1 MSDYPMLISNKLHS
15 FRNFN
20 FANILNCSHI
30 VSTQAYIK
38 LYFWAKI
45 TIMIRK
51 TEYQL
56 EIILK
61 IKELREANNVSQK
74 ELSNLLEV
82 APGLIGSIE
91 SPKFP
96 HKYTLSQIYKICHYF
111 NITIEQLFISEEDFS
126 KDRDIIDLLIF
137 NIIRYGE

>member
-1 MSDYPMLISNKLHS
+1 
-15 FRNFN
+15 
-20 FANILNCSHI
+20 
-30 VSTQAYIK
+30 
-38 LYFWAKI
+38 
-45 TIMIRK
+45 MIRK

-96 HKYTLSQIYKICHYF
+96 ISTPLVRSIKYATISTLP
-111 NITIEQLFISEEDFS
+111 
-126 KDRDIIDLLIF
+126 
-137 NIIRYGE
+137 

>member
-1 MSDYPMLISNKLHS
+1 
-15 FRNFN
+15 
-20 FANILNCSHI
+20 
-30 VSTQAYIK
+30 
-38 LYFWAKI
+38 
-45 TIMIRK
+45 MIRK

-137 NIIRYGE
+137 NRIRILLFQSSKRLNPWNMFQAIEPTTLGLEKHLKITSELSRTI

>member
-1 MSDYPMLISNKLHS
+1 
-15 FRNFN
+15 
-20 FANILNCSHI
+20 
-30 VSTQAYIK
+30 
-38 LYFWAKI
+38 
-45 TIMIRK
+45 MIRK

-91 SPKFP
+91 SPKF
-96 HKYTLSQIYKICHYF
+96 QHYHRTA
-111 NITIEQLFISEEDFS
+111 IH
-126 KDRDIIDLLIF
+126 
-137 NIIRYGE
+137 IRGRFFQR

>member
-1 MSDYPMLISNKLHS
+1 
-15 FRNFN
+15 
-20 FANILNCSHI
+20 
-30 VSTQAYIK
+30 
-38 LYFWAKI
+38 
-45 TIMIRK
+45 MIRK

-61 IKELREANNVSQK
+61 IKELR
-74 ELSNLLEV
+74 V

-96 HKYTLSQIYKICHYF
+96 HKYALSQIYKICHYF

>member
-1 MSDYPMLISNKLHS
+1 
-15 FRNFN
+15 
-20 FANILNCSHI
+20 
-30 VSTQAYIK
+30 
-38 LYFWAKI
+38 
-45 TIMIRK
+45 MIRK

-91 SPKFP
+91 SPTP
-96 HKYTLSQIYKICHYF
+96 LVRSIKYATISTLP
-111 NITIEQLFISEEDFS
+111 
-126 KDRDIIDLLIF
+126 
-137 NIIRYGE
+137 

>member
-1 MSDYPMLISNKLHS
+1 MS
-15 FRNFN
+15 
-20 FANILNCSHI
+20 ANILNCSHI

-45 TIMIRK
+45 TIKIRK

>member
-1 MSDYPMLISNKLHS
+1 
-15 FRNFN
+15 
-20 FANILNCSHI
+20 
-30 VSTQAYIK
+30 
-38 LYFWAKI
+38 
-45 TIMIRK
+45 MIRK

-137 NIIRYGE
+137 NIIRYGEIRILLFQSSKRLNPWNMFQAIEPTILGLEKHLKITSELSRTI

>member
-1 MSDYPMLISNKLHS
+1 
-15 FRNFN
+15 
-20 FANILNCSHI
+20 
-30 VSTQAYIK
+30 
-38 LYFWAKI
+38 
-45 TIMIRK
+45 MIRK

-61 IKELREANNVSQK
+61 IKEPREANNVSQK

>member
-1 MSDYPMLISNKLHS
+1 
-15 FRNFN
+15 
-20 FANILNCSHI
+20 
-30 VSTQAYIK
+30 
-38 LYFWAKI
+38 
-45 TIMIRK
+45 MIRK

-96 HKYTLSQIYKICHYF
+96 HKYTLSQIY
-111 NITIEQLFISEEDFS
+111 NIEQLFISEEDFS

>member
-1 MSDYPMLISNKLHS
+1 
-15 FRNFN
+15 
-20 FANILNCSHI
+20 
-30 VSTQAYIK
+30 
-38 LYFWAKI
+38 
-45 TIMIRK
+45 MIRK

-111 NITIEQLFISEEDFS
+111 NITIEQLSLSLEKSSSDMNS
-126 KDRDIIDLLIF
+126 CSMVMLK
-137 NIIRYGE
+137 

>member
-1 MSDYPMLISNKLHS
+1 
-15 FRNFN
+15 
-20 FANILNCSHI
+20 
-30 VSTQAYIK
+30 
-38 LYFWAKI
+38 
-45 TIMIRK
+45 MIRK

-91 SPKFP
+91 SLNFHISTPLVRSI
-96 HKYTLSQIYKICHYF
+96 KYATISTLP
-111 NITIEQLFISEEDFS
+111 
-126 KDRDIIDLLIF
+126 
-137 NIIRYGE
+137 

>member
-1 MSDYPMLISNKLHS
+1 
-15 FRNFN
+15 
-20 FANILNCSHI
+20 
-30 VSTQAYIK
+30 
-38 LYFWAKI
+38 
-45 TIMIRK
+45 MIRK

-96 HKYTLSQIYKICHYF
+96 HKKYP
-111 NITIEQLFISEEDFS
+111 
-126 KDRDIIDLLIF
+126 
-137 NIIRYGE
+137 

>member
-1 MSDYPMLISNKLHS
+1 
-15 FRNFN
+15 
-20 FANILNCSHI
+20 
-30 VSTQAYIK
+30 
-38 LYFWAKI
+38 
-45 TIMIRK
+45 MIRK

-82 APGLIGSIE
+82 APGLIE

>member
-1 MSDYPMLISNKLHS
+1 
-15 FRNFN
+15 
-20 FANILNCSHI
+20 
-30 VSTQAYIK
+30 
-38 LYFWAKI
+38 
-45 TIMIRK
+45 MIRK

-61 IKELREANNVSQK
+61 IKELR

>member
-1 MSDYPMLISNKLHS
+1 
-15 FRNFN
+15 
-20 FANILNCSHI
+20 
-30 VSTQAYIK
+30 
-38 LYFWAKI
+38 
-45 TIMIRK
+45 MIRK

-82 APGLIGSIE
+82 APGLIGCIE

-96 HKYTLSQIYKICHYF
+96 HKYTLSQIYEICHDF

>member
-1 MSDYPMLISNKLHS
+1 
-15 FRNFN
+15 
-20 FANILNCSHI
+20 
-30 VSTQAYIK
+30 
-38 LYFWAKI
+38 
-45 TIMIRK
+45 MIRK

-126 KDRDIIDLLIF
+126 KDRETRPISDGFKKNNVNYWVFRDLCSIILHS
-137 NIIRYGE
+137 

>member
-1 MSDYPMLISNKLHS
+1 
-15 FRNFN
+15 
-20 FANILNCSHI
+20 
-30 VSTQAYIK
+30 
-38 LYFWAKI
+38 
-45 TIMIRK
+45 MIRK

-91 SPKFP
+91 KPK
-96 HKYTLSQIYKICHYF
+96 KTQKNKQKKIYKICHYF

>member
-1 MSDYPMLISNKLHS
+1 
-15 FRNFN
+15 
-20 FANILNCSHI
+20 
-30 VSTQAYIK
+30 
-38 LYFWAKI
+38 
-45 TIMIRK
+45 MIRK

-61 IKELREANNVSQK
+61 IKELREANNVSQNGFAIIDDGQPALLGGL
-74 ELSNLLEV
+74 EGRNLPLSN
-82 APGLIGSIE
+82 
-91 SPKFP
+91 PKFP

>member
-1 MSDYPMLISNKLHS
+1 
-15 FRNFN
+15 
-20 FANILNCSHI
+20 
-30 VSTQAYIK
+30 
-38 LYFWAKI
+38 
-45 TIMIRK
+45 MIRK

-61 IKELREANNVSQK
+61 IKEPREANNVSQK
-74 ELSNLLEV
+74 EVVESPQEV